1 MAEKIGTSRRHYIRI
16 ENGQHRPGRVLLAAI
31 VRETGAEDLAGDE
44 DDEEAASLREDY
56 LVFADLMDRINA
68 RREQKEMTA

>member
-31 VRETGAEDLAGDE
+31 VRETGATDLTDE
-44 DDEEAASLREDY
+44 DDEEAASMR
-56 LVFADLMDRINA
+56 FAADLFREVRRVA
-68 RREQKEMTA
+68 REEARA